1 MSAPDLAPDE
11 AAVVAAVTRWLER
24 AVIGLNLCPFA
35 RAPHVNNRLRIHVSP
50 ATTGEALLI
59 DLHDELRFLAA
70 ADPAQWQTTLLV
82 HPGVFTDFLPFN
94 DFQDQADALLRGLD
108 LEGVLQ
114 IASFHPQFL
123 FADAG
128 PDDVSH
134 CSNRSPYP
142 ILHLLREDDISRA
155 VDALADP
162 DAIYRRNIATL
173 RRLGHDGW
181 RALWHDEVAGP

>member
-1 MSAPDLAPDE
+1 MDE
-11 AAVVAAVTRWLER
+11 ATVEAAVTRWLER

-70 ADPAQWQTTLLV
+70 ADPSQWQTTLLV
-82 HPGVFTDFLPFN
+82 HPGVLTDFLQFN

-123 FADAG
+123 FADAE

-155 VDALADP
+155 VEALDDP
-162 DAIYRRNIATL
+162 EAIYQRNIATL

-181 RALWHDEVAGP
+181 QALMSDEGSRS